1 MTLTRKKPMQRSAF
15 SRKDSPFGPTSAKT
29 QMRRSGIKARAKKP
43 TVADGSKYLAACRG
57 EVCYLSVDGFCGD
70 WADETVVP
78 CHSNQSIHGKG
89 MSIKADHMF
98 TVPGCA
104 KCHQWLDQSDA
115 SRALKALVWNGA
127 FERWEPVR
135 ARKMG
140 IETNQLEIV

>member
-29 QMRRSGIKARAKKP
+29 QMKRTAIKARVKKA
-43 TVADGSKYLAACRG
+43 TVAEGSKYLAACRG
-57 EVCYLSVDGFCGD
+57 EPCFLNVTCPWTD
-70 WADETVVP
+70 WEDPTVVP

-89 MSIKADHMF
+89 LSIKAHHMF

-104 KCHQWLDQSDA
+104 RCHQWLDQSDA

-127 FERWEPVR
+127 FERWQPIR
-135 ARKMG
+135 ALKMG
-140 IETNQLEIV
+140 IEHNELEEA